1 MNGQRWDIV
10 CSPTYSW
17 TNSAFGQRWLFD
29 DGHLYPKSKIVKPKA
44 EKSNFTFCLDCNLV
58 GEQQYDGANGQKRH
72 HMLKG

>member
-1 MNGQRWDIV
+1 
-10 CSPTYSW
+10 
-17 TNSAFGQRWLFD
+17 LFD